1 MDKLNVLAKMLKM
14 LDNLYAEA
22 SDNGERA
29 AVSFVEDIVDG
40 WYYAE
45 QERLKREG
53 WKRESWQRLVVGKRR
68 EASWRDRSFWG
79 GRGGASG
86 RQ

>member
-1 MDKLNVLAKMLKM
+1 MDKLNELAKMLKM

-22 SDNGERA
+22 PDKGERD

-40 WYYAE
+40 WYHAE

-53 WKRESWQRLVVGKRR
+53 E
-68 EASWRDRSFWG
+68 
-79 GRGGASG
+79 
-86 RQ
+86 